1 MLLIII
7 IKAMRIFLTNDDGIL
22 AKGLYHLARGLAQD
36 HEVFIVAP
44 DRERS
49 ACGHS
54 LTINTP
60 IKYNQ
65 INLIPG
71 ITSYKTDGTPVDC
84 VKFGLSELYQGK
96 PDLLLSGINYGAN
109 LGTDILY
116 SGTVSAAFEGK
127 ILGIKSIAI
136 SIPEHKPDEKIVK
149 AAVKFIKQNL
159 ELFYNLDMP
168 EKTIL
173 NINYPHTTQIKGVR
187 LASMGY
193 QEYDDEYIKGTAVNM
208 YWLTGKPIKH
218 HKNPPDS
225 DVELNRQGYIT
236 ITPISFN
243 LTDNVFL
250 NKLKQEG
257 VFDK

>member
-1 MLLIII
+1 
-7 IKAMRIFLTNDDGIL
+7 MRLFLTNDDGIYAKGLYYL
-22 AKGLYHLARGLAQD
+22 AKGLVQEN
-36 HEVFIVAP
+36 EVFIVAP
-44 DRERS
+44 DRQRS
-49 ACGHS
+49 ACSHS
-54 LTINTP
+54 LTIHTP

-65 INLIPG
+65 TNLIPG
-71 ITSYKTDGTPVDC
+71 IESYKTDGTPADC
-84 VKFGLSELYQGK
+84 VKFGLAQLYQGK
-96 PDLLLSGINYGAN
+96 PDLIISGINYGAN

-127 ILGIKSIAI
+127 ILGIKSIAV
-136 SIPEHKPDEKIVK
+136 SIPEHEPDEKIVL
-149 AAVKFIKQNL
+149 AAVDFIKQYL
-159 ELFYNLDMP
+159 EVFQKLDMP

-173 NINYPHTTQIKGVR
+173 NINYPHTTQVQGIR

-193 QEYDDEYIKGTAVNM
+193 QEYDDEYIKGTAANM
-208 YWLTGKPIKH
+208 YWLKGKPIKH
-218 HKNPPDS
+218 HKNAPDT

-243 LTDNVFL
+243 LTDNHCL